1 MCKSC
6 AFDAHDIVE
15 NIFPWE
21 IFRKHQMAQPLIAGI
36 NLQSLLRQISQAKN
50 SALSCLG
57 SYAWVEDLSPKSI
70 MLRLMQVFIVMHE
83 SIIINANA

>member
-1 MCKSC
+1 
-6 AFDAHDIVE
+6 
-15 NIFPWE
+15 
-21 IFRKHQMAQPLIAGI
+21 MAQPLIAGI

-57 SYAWVEDLSPKSI
+57 TKVPGWKAYPRKHYATTNASVYCYA
-70 MLRLMQVFIVMHE
+70 R